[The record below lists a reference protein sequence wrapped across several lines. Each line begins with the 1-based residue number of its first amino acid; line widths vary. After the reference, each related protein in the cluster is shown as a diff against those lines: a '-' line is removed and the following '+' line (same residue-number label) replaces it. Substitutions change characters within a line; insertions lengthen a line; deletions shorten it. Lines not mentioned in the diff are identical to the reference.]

1 MRRFWEGEIPE
12 VGDKAFYMNPKL
24 GIEGWV
30 EVSVYP
36 NQEYPGRLRVVGK
49 IEGPIDPKQ
58 VHNLEI
64 CRDLAVIPG
73 EGVMLL
79 ETSMLWFGGTGT
91 VGDQKEVYHRVMK
104 ELESH
109 NRELVS
115 SYTSGH
121 KMVMEERVAIVELLR
136 SETGISEVT
145 LLRIMGGEQHGSGA
159 KWRETVLGVRDS
171 ESAGQDG
178 EKGQ

>member
-1 MRRFWEGEIPE
+1 MRRFWEGETPE
-12 VGDKAFYMNPKL
+12 VGDKAFYMNPRL

-30 EVSVYP
+30 EVSVHP
-36 NQEYPGRLRVVGK
+36 NLEYPGRLRVVGK
-49 IEGPIDPKQ
+49 IEGPLDAGQ
-58 VHNLEI
+58 VQNLEI

-73 EGVMLL
+73 EGTMFL

-91 VGDQKEVYHRVMK
+91 KRDQKEVYHRVMK
-104 ELESH
+104 ELDSQ

-115 SYTSGH
+115 SYSSGQ

-136 SETGISEVT
+136 SETDLSEVT

-159 KWRETVLGVRDS
+159 KWRKTVLGVRDS